1 MNIVMLQHTFNPT
14 TLGWVRGLESR
25 GHRVLTIVE
34 NDLEP
39 HGGWPDDL
47 EVVIVPDSVGWV
59 ERLGRRL
66 LPSRKSAV
74 YTLPRPR
81 DLRRAMADFDAD
93 AVVAKVYSL
102 RNVLALLVALSLRVR
117 RAAWI
122 EAAAP
127 PNLEWRI
134 LRWIG
139 VLPRRFFTPIEER
152 PGGVADPIELPRGG
166 LPVITY
172 SPVLP
177 AEREHVIE
185 PGHPVRVL
193 TVAAFW
199 DPDHK
204 RPFWTLE
211 AARDAGLLDGR
222 CTFTF
227 SGLGKDPSRTGDG
240 RKFVSQRIIRELVE
254 ELGIEQLVDVRVN
267 VPHRE
272 MSALYSEHDLLVLPS
287 AWEQFGMVV
296 PEAMAHG
303 LAVVASDCVGSR
315 GCIVPGVTGELF
327 ATHNR
332 DELARMLQG
341 LIGDPARI
349 TEMGRAGRVF
359 IEQHASPEVTA
370 ERIERLVLS

>member
-93 AVVAKVYSL
+93 VVVAKVYSL

-152 PGGVADPIELPRGG
+152 PGGVADLIELPRGG

-172 SPVLP
+172 APVLP
-177 AEREHVIE
+177 AERERVIE

-222 CTFTF
+222 CTFAF

-240 RKFVSQRIIRELVE
+240 RKFVSQRIIQELVE

-267 VPHRE
+267 VPHHE

-327 ATHNR
+327 ATHDR
-332 DELARMLQG
+332 DELARTLQD
-341 LIGDPARI
+341 LISDPARI

-370 ERIERLVLS
+370 ERIERLILS